1 MFIDKTELK
10 IKAGNGGDGIIAFH
24 REKFVEKGGPSG
36 GDGGHGG
43 SVYFVADS
51 GVNTLLDLKYRRKI
65 KADDGEKGM
74 GKNAYGKSA
83 KDIEVKVP
91 LGTIVFDKK
100 TNRIIADVSELN
112 KKYLIAKGGRGGRG
126 NTHFKSSTN
135 RVPRIAENGALG
147 EELEVII
154 ELKLLADVG
163 LVGFPSVGKSTLLSA
178 ISSAKPEI
186 GDYHFTT
193 LSPNLGVVKYNDIKS
208 FVVADLPGLIEGA
221 SKGKGL
227 GLSFLR
233 HIERCR
239 VLVHVV
245 DISAAEG
252 RDPYEDFKIV
262 NKELKNYRIGLS
274 KRPMIIAANKIDDS
288 GSSLILEDFKK
299 KLKNKFKIIPISAI
313 TKEGLKDLIFEISKT
328 LEKTPMFPLFDE
340 TSDEKVKTYKY
351 KADDLGFKITK
362 FNDSTWIISGERIE
376 KLYKMTNLTDDQ
388 GFIYLTSTM
397 RKMGVESELERL
409 GAKEGDTVKLLDFEF
424 TYYK

>member
-193 LSPNLGVVKYNDIKS
+193 LSPNLGVVKYSDIKS

-288 GSSLILEDFKK
+288 GSSLILDDFKK
-299 KLKNKFKIIPISAI
+299 KLKNKFKIFPISAI

-340 TSDEKVKTYKY
+340 TSDDNVKTYKY

-362 FNDSTWIISGERIE
+362 FNDSTWIITGERIE
-376 KLYKMTNLTDDQ
+376 KLYKMTNLSDDQ

-397 RKMGVESELERL
+397 RKMGVEIELERL

>member
-24 REKFVEKGGPSG
+24 REKFIEKGGPSG

-43 SVYFVADS
+43 HVYFVADT

-74 GKNAYGKSA
+74 GKNSYGKSA

-91 LGTIVFDKK
+91 LGTIVTDKK
-100 TNRIIADVSELN
+100 TNKLIADISELN

-126 NTHFKSSTN
+126 NAHFKSSTN
-135 RVPRIAENGALG
+135 RVPRVAENGESG
-147 EELEVII
+147 QELEVIV

-163 LVGFPSVGKSTLLSA
+163 LVGFPSVGKSTLLSV

-245 DISAAEG
+245 DISSAEG

-262 NKELKNYRIGLS
+262 NKELKSYRIGLL
-274 KRPMIIAANKIDDS
+274 KRPMIIAANKMDDP
-288 GSSLILEDFKK
+288 GAILILEDFKK
-299 KLKNKFKIIPISAI
+299 KLKNKYKVYPISAL
-313 TKEGLKDLIFEISKT
+313 TRTGLKELIFEVNKL
-328 LEKTPMFPLFDE
+328 LEKTPLFPLFDE
-340 TSDEKVKTYKY
+340 SKTETTKTYKF
-351 KADDLGFKITK
+351 KGDDLGFKITRFSDK
-362 FNDSTWIISGERIE
+362 TWVISGERIE
-376 KLYKMTNLTDDQ
+376 KLYQMTNLTDDQ

-397 RKMGVESELERL
+397 RKMGVEAELERL

>member
-193 LSPNLGVVKYNDIKS
+193 LSPNLGVVKYSDIKS

-299 KLKNKFKIIPISAI
+299 KLKNKFKIFPISAI

-362 FNDSTWIISGERIE
+362 FNDSTWIITGERIE
-376 KLYKMTNLTDDQ
+376 KLYKMTNLSDDQ